1 VGQEQVTITRNEGNK
16 HALLWIVQNSYNAW
30 MKVLGLPQTPLWQY

>member
-1 VGQEQVTITRNEGNK
+1 MTITRNDGNK